1 MTKRYAAFMG
11 TKKSLIRAGLVV
23 CVAGCLLR
31 SGPVGAA
38 DAGLKFRKAFPS
50 CKELNVKYPH
60 GIGLPGA
67 VDKVQD
73 NTEPVAN
80 FLVDANRY
88 YLLWAGSKKA
98 LPKGQKYG
106 GSYDADNDG
115 IACEK
120 L

>member
-1 MTKRYAAFMG
+1 MAQRYAAIVRD
-11 TKKSLIRAGLVV
+11 KRSPIRLVFWS
-23 CVAGCLLR
+23 CLAGCLVA
-31 SGPVGAA
+31 SGTVAAA
-38 DAGLKFRKAFPS
+38 DAGLKFRKTFPS

-73 NTEPVAN
+73 NTEPVTN

-88 YLLWAGSKKA
+88 YLLWAGSKKGLA
-98 LPKGQKYG
+98 KGQKYG
-106 GSYDADNDG
+106 GSYDADEDG
-115 IACEK
+115 IGCEK